1 MFLLVCKLSDSL
13 SNNHNRP
20 CQTYI
25 IVSVIFL
32 RSIKKINVF
41 SAAKR
46 NDELVENYRMPKSF
60 STVPWYKRNNHK
72 LSRATLAPSS
82 LFGVVKIVICINSH
96 KIKRNSRH
104 RVDPVHNESH
114 VYLYSTVS
122 LQLQYKGNVEKYDQ
136 FNLTLIKTDLTLSL
150 FY

>member
-60 STVPWYKRNNHK
+60 STVPWYKRSNHK

-82 LFGVVKIVICINSH
+82 
-96 KIKRNSRH
+96 
-104 RVDPVHNESH
+104 
-114 VYLYSTVS
+114 LYSTVS